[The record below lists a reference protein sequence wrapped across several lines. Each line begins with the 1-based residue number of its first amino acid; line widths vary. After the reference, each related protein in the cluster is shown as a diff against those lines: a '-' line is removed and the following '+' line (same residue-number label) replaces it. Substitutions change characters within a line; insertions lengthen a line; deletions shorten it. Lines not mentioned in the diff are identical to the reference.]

1 MLLNGQQDFLDVLK
15 EEFKM
20 IDWVTM
26 KMSCDHDG
34 IISNGEV
41 VSLSKDGDSIEWSLV
56 SFYLLLVHMMRL
68 SLFVQSL
75 NPL

>member
-1 MLLNGQQDFLDVLK
+1 
-15 EEFKM
+15 M

-26 KMSCDHDG
+26 KVSCDHDG

-41 VSLSKDGDSIEWSLV
+41 VSLSKDGDSISGHSL

-68 SLFVQSL
+68 FRSAQLL
-75 NPL
+75 NQL

>member
-1 MLLNGQQDFLDVLK
+1 
-15 EEFKM
+15 M

-26 KMSCDHDG
+26 KISCNHDG

-56 SFYLLLVHMMRL
+56 KFLPVVGSHDAL
-68 SLFVQSL
+68 SLIHI
-75 NPL
+75 